1 MASQD
6 QPQGVFGK
14 FKPVLE
20 PTLTFTGDEIQGV
33 FGKFEPVF
41 DPASTAVTGRIMS
54 SLVAGGG
61 LAGPG
66 GIAGQ
71 HGGLAG

>member
-20 PTLTFTGDEIQGV
+20 PTLTFTGDEVQGV

-41 DPASTAVTGRIMS
+41 DPASTAVTGRVMS
-54 SLVAGGG
+54 SLAGTGGLAGKGGIAGIGGG
-61 LAGPG
+61 LAG
-66 GIAGQ
+66 
-71 HGGLAG
+71 